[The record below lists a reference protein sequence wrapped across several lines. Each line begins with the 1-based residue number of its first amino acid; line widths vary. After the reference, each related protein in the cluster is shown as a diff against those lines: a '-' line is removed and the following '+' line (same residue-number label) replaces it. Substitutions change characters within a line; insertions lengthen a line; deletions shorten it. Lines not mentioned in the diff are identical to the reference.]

1 MTRLEAVE
9 ILEYV
14 AEKLISPLCFSDKS
28 AKDAYLDLSGKTF
41 NDLCAFVYTMVE
53 KED

>member
-1 MTRLEAVE
+1 MTKAEADE
-9 ILEYV
+9 ILGYV
-14 AEKLISPLCFSDKS
+14 ANEMISPLCFSDKS